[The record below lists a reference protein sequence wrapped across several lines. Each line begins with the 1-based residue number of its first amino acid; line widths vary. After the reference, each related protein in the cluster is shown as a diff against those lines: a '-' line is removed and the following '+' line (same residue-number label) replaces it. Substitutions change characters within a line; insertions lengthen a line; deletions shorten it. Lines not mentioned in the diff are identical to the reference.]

1 MFLVVAL
8 LVRYQWLDSWFFV
21 TSQILAI
28 EPLSIFVTQDLDT
41 PISLAISRCFNSP
54 PTFTATADANL
65 RTRQG
70 SGIAPYFHPAKLA
83 DCAVAQEPHGNGLI
97 DSRQNPVPAPVEQ
110 VRFPEFAHALG
121 VNLDL
126 PSRRQ

>member
-1 MFLVVAL
+1 MGRAIYDGGLIQQQFHSFLIARLIIRQVWGVS
-8 LVRYQWLDSWFFV
+8 V
-21 TSQILAI
+21 
-28 EPLSIFVTQDLDT
+28 
-41 PISLAISRCFNSP
+41 PISSAISRCFNSP
-54 PTFTATADANL
+54 PTFTATADANF
-65 RTRQG
+65 RPRQG
-70 SGIAPYFHPAKLA
+70 PGVAPHLHPAEHM
-83 DCAVAQEPHGNGLI
+83 DGAVAQEPHGNGLI